1 MTTEQDLQQAWAQA
15 PKESSG
21 YVQEWPPD
29 GTYQALVRAFDDFE
43 GKDGTEYVKTI
54 FDITG
59 PSHEGMPVEIINAKN
74 VPERLGFLKEHFY
87 LLGADV
93 DSLGLDDIGPGSQA
107 RAELLDVPVE
117 LTVKTSKKTDASG
130 QPYRNAYLAWLTPRG
145 TSGSRSSDEG
155 RPQKAPWPEAQP
167 GPAQAAPHG
176 PRGDRRPDLK
186 VDEGRAAEAA
196 GGEAAAAVGRRRGH
210 GRVKNDGSR
219 APENTTEH
227 VRQLLKVNDQQ
238 AVRIRELAAEN
249 EKLRSERVVLNGEL
263 KHLQE
268 RAA

>member
-130 QPYRNAYLAWLTPRG
+130 QPYRNAYLDKRLG
-145 TSGSRSSDEG
+145 GKVQSDAPADTEG
-155 RPQKAPWPEAQP
+155 MEPAGVANAP
-167 GPAQAAPHG
+167 
-176 PRGDRRPDLK
+176 GD
-186 VDEGRAAEAA
+186 E
-196 GGEAAAAVGRRRGH
+196 
-210 GRVKNDGSR
+210 
-219 APENTTEH
+219 
-227 VRQLLKVNDQQ
+227 
-238 AVRIRELAAEN
+238 RIPF
-249 EKLRSERVVLNGEL
+249 
-263 KHLQE
+263 
-268 RAA
+268 